1 MAQILVEKR
10 VVAFDIGLWF
20 ADEAQ
25 RLRRVDHSLIAGRSL
40 PFRTVPASREP
51 PQVRITAH
59 TVAAHVQPQ
68 SIPAGNAIKSSRE
81 ERPKLFVDLRIIL
94 FGHHA
99 HPGL

>member
-1 MAQILVEKR
+1 MY
-10 VVAFDIGLWF
+10 DWW
-20 ADEAQ
+20 
-25 RLRRVDHSLIAGRSL
+25 LRRWLSESRSRPL
-40 PFRTVPASREP
+40 PVVPIRGAEWPLQAEAAVFARRLREP